1 MKNQI
6 LLSLASCLILFGCDN
21 NVEVKE
27 STTVIINEQSQP
39 AVDTTTM
46 LRIVNETD
54 DSVIV
59 WVTLGATAGCL
70 QDISQVPF
78 VTDSV
83 APLKGYFTLYAHDS
97 TPDFAPV
104 LGTGFNGAISFNT
117 PALNCPTQQFPE
129 GVNIFEFILN
139 VSYQAGIPQ
148 ESVEISCVA
157 GVNCLLQGIFTG
169 GIDWN
174 ASSMYPNVD
183 TIYNRG
189 KYNNSGL
196 IGVFPYGCDDCTA
209 SVAPPA
215 CAKSDKDKQKYPIC
229 IVQRNAKGSGGGLVR
244 ASYKGGAPQPAMK
257 KK

>member
-1 MKNQI
+1 M
-6 LLSLASCLILFGCDN
+6 LFACDN
-21 NVEVKE
+21 TVNVDE
-27 STTVIINEQSQP
+27 TVIVNEQSAKP
-39 AVDTTTM
+39 VTPIDTTTR
-46 LRIVNETD
+46 LRIVNETN
-54 DSVIV
+54 DSVVV

-70 QDISQVPF
+70 QNISGVPY

-83 APLKGYFTLYAHDS
+83 APLKGYFTLQAHDS
-97 TPDFAPV
+97 TPDFAPDSI
-104 LGTGFNGAISFNT
+104 GFNGALSFNT
-117 PALNCPTQQFPE
+117 PAINCPTQQFPE

-139 VSYQAGIPQ
+139 VSYQAGNPQ

-189 KYNNSGL
+189 KYDNSGL

-215 CAKSDKDKQKYPIC
+215 CAKNDRDKQKYPIC

-244 ASYKGGAPQPAMK
+244 CAYKGGAPQPAMK
-257 KK
+257 SMKKK